1 VSFRTDEKKRLNRV
15 LNALGFDYLD
25 YPMLAKDVK
34 ARVKRKRI
42 DNVMA
47 RAGSRGLKLKDNE

>member
-42 DNVMA
+42 DSVMA
-47 RAGSRGLKLKDNE
+47 RAVSRGLKLKDNE